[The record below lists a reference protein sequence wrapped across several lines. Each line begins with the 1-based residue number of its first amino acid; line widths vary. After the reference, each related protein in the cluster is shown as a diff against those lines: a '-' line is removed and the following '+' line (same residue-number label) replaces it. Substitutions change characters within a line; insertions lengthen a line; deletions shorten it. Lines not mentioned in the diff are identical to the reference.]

1 MRRLVESRRRRVEGR
16 RNRGLL
22 SGSRLSICWLGEAKR
37 RLLDPLAG
45 RSEAETA
52 RPTAFT
58 LIELLVVIAIIGIL
72 AALLLPALARGKA
85 SAQRA
90 DCTSNLRQL
99 AIAMH
104 LYWNENNGMC
114 FSLKT
119 VSTNGGI
126 IHWCGWIGSAGAEG
140 ERPYDLTP
148 GVLYPHIQV
157 SNVRICPSLSIT
169 SPQFKLKAKG
179 IVFSYGYNTSL
190 SPHTQPVNSAKLT
203 SPTDTVLFA
212 DAAQVNDF
220 QAPASPAN
228 PMLEEWY
235 YLDNPTNSSSKNYYP
250 HGHFRHARK
259 ANAGFGDGHVA
270 LERFLPGSIDRKL
283 PSQYVARLRP
293 EILLVP

>member
-1 MRRLVESRRRRVEGR
+1 M
-16 RNRGLL
+16 
-22 SGSRLSICWLGEAKR
+22 
-37 RLLDPLAG
+37 
-45 RSEAETA
+45 
-52 RPTAFT
+52 
-58 LIELLVVIAIIGIL
+58 ELLVVIAIIAIVS
-72 AALLLPALARGKA
+72 ALLLPALARGKA

-90 DCTSNLRQL
+90 DCASNLRQL

-104 LYWNENNGMC
+104 LYWSDNNGMC

-119 VSTNGGI
+119 VSTNGGV

-140 ERPYDLTP
+140 ERLYDLSL
-148 GVLYPHIQV
+148 GVLYPFIQV
-157 SNVRICPSLSIT
+157 SHVRICPSLSIT

-179 IVFSYGYNTSL
+179 IVFSYGYNTAL
-190 SPHTQPVNSAKLT
+190 SPHARPVNSAKLVR
-203 SPTDTVLFA
+203 PTDTVLFA

-259 ANAGFGDGHVA
+259 ANTGFCDGHVA
-270 LERFLPGSIDRKL
+270 LEQFLPGSIDRKL
-283 PSQYVARLRP
+283 PGQFVARLRP
-293 EILLVP
+293 EILLAP